1 MFKTHFAKVKNKLQ
15 HCVNFSYPYATAI
28 NLHITPNTEGLSAK
42 PFESIPGPSKLQLL
56 RAFMPGG
63 RFYQKSFIEFNRQL
77 RSQYGDIFLVPG
89 LFGKRDV
96 LFTYNPKD
104 YQQVFR
110 TEGLYPIR
118 RGLDIIQ
125 YHRKELRK
133 DVFKHAV
140 GLVAEQGENWS
151 KFRSAVNP
159 VMMNP
164 KTITMYIPKTDQMAK
179 KFIEC
184 IKRIRDPNTQEV
196 PENFEEYIK
205 YWTMDSVGLIALDTD
220 LNMLDNSEA
229 QPDAKIVIDN
239 MEEFFQLLLEL
250 DMQPSMWKFI
260 ATPKFKKIIR
270 ILDLVNELSL
280 TYVNKA
286 LERLQR
292 EGKNKPEQEKS
303 ILERLAS
310 KDPLIAATMA
320 MDIFLAGVDTTT
332 SALTACLL
340 TLATNAKKQANLR
353 RELLTILPDKNSAL
367 NQENMKN
374 LPYLRACIKESLRLY
389 PVATGN
395 FRTTGQDTV
404 LSGFR
409 VPANTDVSMTAQLLL
424 KDPKYFEYPDKF
436 LPERWLR
443 SQALAEAENVCPAN
457 KGDPFVYLPFG
468 FGPRICIGK
477 RIVDLELET
486 VLARLL
492 RNFEIKFDYSTADM
506 FKTNIINIPAKPLKF
521 KFCDLYN

>member
-1 MFKTHFAKVKNKLQ
+1 MFKANFGQIKNKLQ
-15 HCVNFSYPYATAI
+15 GCVNYAHPYATAV
-28 NLHITPNTEGLSAK
+28 NLNKTPNTEWLSGK
-42 PFESIPGPSKLQLL
+42 KFESIPGPSKYQIL

-63 RFYQKSFIEFNRQL
+63 KFYKKSFIEFNRQL

-110 TEGLYPIR
+110 TEGIYPMR
-118 RGLDIIQ
+118 RGFDIIQ
-125 YHRKELRK
+125 YHRKELKK
-133 DVFKHAV
+133 DIFKHAV

-164 KTITMYIPKTDQMAK
+164 KTIKMYLPKTDQVAI
-179 KFIEC
+179 KFVEC
-184 IKRIRDPNTQEV
+184 IKRIRDPATQEV

-205 YWTMDSVGLIALDTD
+205 YWTMDAVGLVALDTD
-220 LNMLDNSEA
+220 LNMLENSEA
-229 QPDAKIVIDN
+229 HPKAKIIIDN

-260 ATPKFKKIIR
+260 ATPKFKKIIN
-270 ILDLVNELSL
+270 ILDIINELSM
-280 TYVNKA
+280 TYVQQA
-286 LERLQR
+286 LERLEK
-292 EGKNKPEQEKS
+292 EGSNKPENDKS

-320 MDIFLAGVDTTT
+320 MDIFIAGIDTTT

-340 TLATNAKKQANLR
+340 ALAQNPQQQLKLR
-353 RELLTILPDKNSAL
+353 EELLTILPQKNSAL
-367 NQENMKN
+367 NQENMNN
-374 LPYLRACIKESLRLY
+374 LPFLRACIKESLRLY

-395 FRTTGQDTV
+395 FRTTGQDVV
-404 LSGFR
+404 LSGYR
-409 VPANTDVSMTAQLLL
+409 VPADTDVSMTAQLLL
-424 KDPKYFEYPDKF
+424 KDPKYFQQPDKF

-443 SQALAEAENVCPAN
+443 SPALAGAENVCPAS

-492 RNFEIKFDYSTADM
+492 RNFEIKFDYPTEDM

-521 KFCDLYN
+521 KFCDLNN

>member
-1 MFKTHFAKVKNKLQ
+1 MLKAHFGKVKNKFQ
-15 HCVNFSYPYATAI
+15 YATAI
-28 NLHITPNTEGLSAK
+28 NLTHNKERLSAK
-42 PFESIPGPSKLQLL
+42 PFESLPGPSKLELL

-77 RSQYGDIFLVPG
+77 RTQYGDIFLVPG
-89 LFGKRDV
+89 LFGKRDI

-164 KTITMYIPKTDQMAK
+164 KSITMYITKTDHVAK
-179 KFIEC
+179 NFISC
-184 IKRIRDPNTQEV
+184 IKRIRDPNSKEV
-196 PENFEEYIK
+196 PENFQEYIK
-205 YWTMDSVGLIALDTD
+205 YWTIDSVGLIALDTD
-220 LNMLDNSEA
+220 LNMLNNSEA
-229 QPDAKIVIDN
+229 HPAAKILIDN

-250 DMQPSMWKFI
+250 DMQPSMWKI
-260 ATPKFKKIIR
+260 MATPKFKKIIK
-270 ILDLVNELSL
+270 ILDLMNELSL

-286 LERLQR
+286 LEGLHK
-292 EGKNKPEQEKS
+292 E
-303 ILERLAS
+303 ERLAS
-310 KDPLIAATMA
+310 KDPLTAATMA
-320 MDIFLAGVDTTT
+320 MDIFIAGVDTTT

-340 TLATNAKKQANLR
+340 TLATNPKQQTKLR
-353 RELLTILPDKNSAL
+353 QEILAILPDKNSVL
-367 NQENMKN
+367 NQENMRN

-395 FRTTGQDTV
+395 FRTTGQDTI
-404 LSGFR
+404 LSGYR
-409 VPANTDVSMTAQLLL
+409 VPANTDISMTAQLLL
-424 KDPKYFEYPDKF
+424 KDPKYFEQPNKF

-443 SQALAEAENVCPAN
+443 SQGLLETEKVSAAN

-468 FGPRICIGK
+468 FGPRICIGN

-492 RNFEIKFDYSTADM
+492 RNFEIKFDYPTDDM

-521 KFCDLYN
+521 RFCDLI